1 MSDSGV
7 KVKITKLP
15 PLLSILTESELALL
29 EQYGTRM
36 VEHARAQWTG
46 WKYGKNY
53 PEWQR
58 GESNAAWQ
66 YSLLEQTT
74 GGRERGISLTNDA
87 QVQQPAQPRKDGK
100 PRSTRSV
107 GKYYA
112 RHVTRS
118 GSSEPEY
125 LEVERQINDQIMP
138 SLLADLKKEILANAG
153 LNRETVELEDPR
165 PGAVAAEL
173 DIFSGKLA

>member
-7 KVKITKLP
+7 KIKVTKIP

-29 EQYGTRM
+29 EQYGTEM
-36 VEHARAQWTG
+36 VEHARSVWTG

-87 QVQQPAQPRKDGK
+87 TVQQPTEPKKNGD

-107 GKYYA
+107 GKFYA
-112 RHVTRS
+112 RYVTRS
-118 GSSEPEY
+118 GSTEPEY
-125 LEVERQINDQIMP
+125 LKVEKQINDQIMP
-138 SLLADLKKEILANAG
+138 RLVADLKQEILANVGAK
-153 LNRETVELEDPR
+153 RETVQLEDPR

-173 DIFSGKLA
+173 DIFSGTLA